1 MFKPLLAAKM
11 KDIEAEL
18 AQLKFPVLVS
28 TKLDG
33 IRATVQGGRLRSRT
47 LKDIPNVNVQKMLAG
62 LPEGLDGELIFG
74 RPTAPDVF
82 RQTTSIVMSDDKPAE
97 GIQYFVFD
105 QFLDAG
111 FSERFSSYQ
120 DAVGDMP
127 KGFPIVA
134 VAQIRVDHLEELLAL
149 EEKWLVLGYEGLMI
163 RSMDGRYKEGR
174 STMNE
179 SILIKLKRFEDA
191 EAVIIGLY
199 EMMHN
204 DNVAQTNE
212 LGRTKRSTMQE
223 NLRAA
228 GVLGGF
234 HVKDVKTGVE
244 FNVGSGFDA
253 QQKEQF
259 WGERDSLAGKIIKY
273 KSLTVGVLEKPR
285 HPIFLGFR
293 SEEDM

>member
-1 MFKPLLAAKM
+1 
-11 KDIEAEL
+11 
-18 AQLKFPVLVS
+18 
-28 TKLDG
+28 
-33 IRATVQGGRLRSRT
+33 
-47 LKDIPNVNVQKMLAG
+47 
-62 LPEGLDGELIFG
+62 
-74 RPTAPDVF
+74 
-82 RQTTSIVMSDDKPAE
+82 MSDDKPAE

-191 EAVIIGLY
+191 EAVIIGSY

-212 LGRTKRSTMQE
+212 LGRTKRSTTQE